1 MPFLFWRKNKITMDI
16 REYLK
21 ELNAREDSDCWY
33 IVKQETKFEN
43 VLGAAKLFSE
53 YLNTNGKSILNYFN
67 EHKNESNKKM
77 NYRILSNAYN
87 YGLLANNV
95 EGAIKYDNAKITN
108 VFKTI
113 EFYKQL
119 AVAQPYYA
127 QIQMSI
133 IKQMQLEKLFVSNK
147 YDNPQKNNS
156 NSQKRNFRLFPVPI
170 VYKILLEL
178 KDKYKIDSISKLQ
191 FITLVSTIKSY
202 DDVSQ
207 AVEFIK
213 ETSTSDEFNDSLKE
227 LQPKFDNRVL
237 KVIGQLTTISSS
249 KDSISLNE
257 TYIDDIRNKTTIF
270 FEEINSYNNITD
282 SEYDSLLTNTVELWD
297 WYIVKEIP
305 LSLKNNE
312 QNRIKTGYNAIYYG
326 APGTGKSYQVNELIK
341 KVYPD
346 YGSDKDNDYVFRV
359 TLHPEYTYTDFVGQ
373 ILPSTDMDGKVRYDF
388 TPNVFTLALKSAYEN
403 PDKEIYLI
411 LEEMSRANVAAVFGD
426 LFQLLDR
433 KKGGASE
440 YSINNTDIAKY
451 VYFDPNHPVFL
462 PSNMIII
469 GTVNTSDQNVFVMD
483 TAFKRRF
490 NWKYVSTNEGTE
502 SKDFINPIIKID
514 NETSVKWKE
523 FYQTLNEFI
532 VGDLDLSEDK
542 QIGPYFIKFK
552 NADSNEAHKLV
563 RDKLLQYLWEDVNQ
577 ATYSSSKGLFKDKK
591 EIPGFSTLYEKF
603 DRGEPVFSSDFK
615 DKLGV
620 KSNVAQEID

>member
-1 MPFLFWRKNKITMDI
+1 
-16 REYLK
+16 
-21 ELNAREDSDCWY
+21 
-33 IVKQETKFEN
+33 
-43 VLGAAKLFSE
+43 
-53 YLNTNGKSILNYFN
+53 
-67 EHKNESNKKM
+67 
-77 NYRILSNAYN
+77 
-87 YGLLANNV
+87 
-95 EGAIKYDNAKITN
+95 
-108 VFKTI
+108 
-113 EFYKQL
+113 
-119 AVAQPYYA
+119 
-127 QIQMSI
+127 
-133 IKQMQLEKLFVSNK
+133 
-147 YDNPQKNNS
+147 
-156 NSQKRNFRLFPVPI
+156 
-170 VYKILLEL
+170 
-178 KDKYKIDSISKLQ
+178 
-191 FITLVSTIKSY
+191 
-202 DDVSQ
+202 
-207 AVEFIK
+207 FIK

-326 APGTGKSYQVNELIK
+326 TPGTGKSYQVNELIK

-440 YSINNTDIAKY
+440 YSI
-451 VYFDPNHPVFL
+451 
-462 PSNMIII
+462 
-469 GTVNTSDQNVFVMD
+469 
-483 TAFKRRF
+483 
-490 NWKYVSTNEGTE
+490 
-502 SKDFINPIIKID
+502 
-514 NETSVKWKE
+514 
-523 FYQTLNEFI
+523 
-532 VGDLDLSEDK
+532 
-542 QIGPYFIKFK
+542 
-552 NADSNEAHKLV
+552 
-563 RDKLLQYLWEDVNQ
+563 
-577 ATYSSSKGLFKDKK
+577 
-591 EIPGFSTLYEKF
+591 
-603 DRGEPVFSSDFK
+603 
-615 DKLGV
+615 
-620 KSNVAQEID
+620 